1 MTTGIHEQPKTRRI
15 LPISGDFTFRWVCQ
29 LAAWFVL
36 SVVAGLAV
44 VLVVQSWPVLTN
56 PSKYRLLT
64 STDWY
69 PDRESF
75 GALVFVYGTLITSAI
90 AMVIAVPLGI
100 GAAAYLSELA
110 PARLRNVCA
119 FLLEL
124 LAAIPSVVYGFWARE
139 FLAKHGLAPL
149 FGAFGLPNVAS
160 GQGILAAGLVLAV
173 MILPYITAV
182 GYDVCR
188 AVPRSQREAA
198 LAVGA
203 TRWQT
208 IRRVVLPYAR
218 PGLIAACFLALGR
231 ALGETMAVTMVIANS
246 PYLDF
251 RINGTGDTIPS
262 VIAKELFEANGEKR
276 AVLIAL
282 GLLLLLITLVTNVTA
297 RVIIR
302 WMVKPRTHRGR
313 RRIVVSEGMPAPP
326 PRPEAEAIASRTA
339 ALRTD
344 RIMRAVLAAC
354 QFLTVIPLFLIL
366 GYITVRGA
374 GGVDWNFFTKLPN
387 DSPGRGLAHAL
398 VGSGILVGLASLF
411 AVPLGVLAAIFL
423 AEYRNYRLVG
433 PVRFVTELLGGVP
446 SIVIGIFGY
455 ALLVVPFWID
465 ENWGFSAWAG
475 AFALGVM
482 MLPVIIRATEE
493 ALRLVPNTLR
503 EASFALG
510 ASRWRTVVQVVLP
523 AATPAVITG
532 VFLAVARVAGETA
545 PLILTAR
552 GSQFMPRSPS
562 DPTPSIPFYIYEFS
576 KYAPGSD
583 EIHMAWAAAF
593 VLVVV
598 VMSLNIGV
606 RLVAGK
612 RVVAAARAD

>member
-1 MTTGIHEQPKTRRI
+1 MMGLHQDPEVRRHWVI
-15 LPISGDFTFRWVCQ
+15 PGDIVFRCVCQ
-29 LAAWFVL
+29 SAAWFVL
-36 SVVAGLAV
+36 SVVVGLVV
-44 VLVVQSWPVLTN
+44 VLAFEAWPVLSE
-56 PSKYRLLT
+56 PGRFQLLT

-69 PDRESF
+69 PDRESY
-75 GALVFVYGTLITSAI
+75 GALVFVYGTVATAAI
-90 AMVIAVPLGI
+90 AMLIAVPLGI

-110 PARLRNVCA
+110 PPRLRNVCA

-149 FGAFGLPNVAS
+149 FGALGLPNVAS
-160 GQGILAAGLVLAV
+160 GQGILAAGIVLAV
-173 MILPYITAV
+173 MVLPYITAV

-188 AVPRSQREAA
+188 AVPRSQREGA

-276 AVLIAL
+276 AVLVAL
-282 GLLLLLITLVTNVTA
+282 GLLLLLITLATNAAA

-302 WMVKPRTHRGR
+302 WMVRPRTR
-313 RRIVVSEGMPAPP
+313 RARNKIVVADGTPPPP
-326 PRPEAEAIASRTA
+326 PRSESEAIKSRTW
-339 ALRTD
+339 ALRID
-344 RIMRAVLAAC
+344 SVMRVVLAAC
-354 QFLTVIPLFLIL
+354 QVCTIVPLFLIL

-374 GGVDWNFFTKLPN
+374 GGVDWDFFTKLPN

-398 VGSGILVGLASLF
+398 VGSAELVGLASLF
-411 AVPLGVLAAIFL
+411 AVPIGVLAAIFL
-423 AEYRNYRLVG
+423 AEYRDYRVVG

-455 ALLVVPFWID
+455 ALLVCPFWSGA
-465 ENWGFSAWAG
+465 NWGFSAWAG
-475 AFALGVM
+475 AFALGIM

-493 ALRLVPNTLR
+493 ALRLVPHTLR

-510 ASRWRTVVQVVLP
+510 ANRWKTVIKVVLP
-523 AATPAVITG
+523 AALPAVITG

-562 DPTPSIPFYIYEFS
+562 EPTPSIPFYIYEFS
-576 KYAPGSD
+576 KYAPGSE
-583 EIHMAWAAAF
+583 EIRMAWAAAF